1 MKSKYKRMAQDGK
14 CRYVHQVVWEQA
26 NGPVP
31 AGMHIDHINRDR
43 YDNRIENLR
52 LVSSSDNHANSNL
65 RQGKWM
71 RGVTHDSKR
80 ASPWMMQLQKNGK
93 KVASSWHK
101 CETAAHIAYLQARAI
116 HYPGICT

>member
-1 MKSKYKRMAQDGK
+1 MKSKYLRK
-14 CRYVHQVVWEQA
+14 CINYKQRYVHQWVWEA
-26 NGPVP
+26 AHGPVP
-31 AGMHIDHINRDR
+31 EGMMIDHKNRDR

-52 LVSSSDNHANSNL
+52 LISSSDNHANSNL

-71 RGVTHDSKR
+71 RGVTFNSKR
-80 ASPWMMQLQKNGK
+80 ASPWQMQLQKGGK

-101 CETAAHIAYLQARAI
+101 CEGAAHIAYLQARAK